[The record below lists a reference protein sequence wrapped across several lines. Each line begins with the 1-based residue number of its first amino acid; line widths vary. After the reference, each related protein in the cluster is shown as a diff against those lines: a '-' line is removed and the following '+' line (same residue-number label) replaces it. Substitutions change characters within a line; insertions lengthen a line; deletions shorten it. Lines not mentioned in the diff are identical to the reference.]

1 MSLAIEGKKTNHS
14 DMQIAMMA
22 VSSAYCYHG
31 DLCLVNFP
39 KEGGGYGEGYVQSA
53 PPFQEPHYLYLN
65 SIRSIC
71 VCHRKHK
78 NKICMTP
85 TRKIDI

>member
-1 MSLAIEGKKTNHS
+1 
-14 DMQIAMMA
+14 MQIAMMA

-53 PPFQEPHYLYLN
+53 PPFVKKRITY
-65 SIRSIC
+65 
-71 VCHRKHK
+71 
-78 NKICMTP
+78 T
-85 TRKIDI
+85 